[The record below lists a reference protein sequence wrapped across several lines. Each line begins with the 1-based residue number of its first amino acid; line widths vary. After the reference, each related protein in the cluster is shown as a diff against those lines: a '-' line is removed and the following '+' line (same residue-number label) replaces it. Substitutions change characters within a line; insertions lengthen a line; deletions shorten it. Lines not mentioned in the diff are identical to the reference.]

1 MSESFIDQSIEE
13 ISQKNNLNAFAEIY
27 QINKASTVIKWMIF
41 LLVFAILI
49 LFLPWTQHIRAK
61 GKVTALRQ
69 EQRPQQ
75 VPSVLPGRIIKWHV
89 KEGDFVEVGDTLIEI
104 AEIKDDYFDPQ
115 LLQRVNEQLNAKKQ
129 SMESYQQKAK
139 AATQQID
146 ALQNARTLKLAELNN
161 KFLQQE
167 MKIKSDSADLIAV
180 ANDLAIKKEQWRR
193 QKIMY
198 DSGLVSLA
206 QLEQRNQS
214 LQDARAK
221 YTSAEIKY
229 SNAKQEL
236 NRILLETN
244 GERQQ
249 YAEKVAKTDG
259 ERFQSYSQVQTSEGE
274 IAKLSNQFSNYN
286 IRRGLL
292 ILRAPQ
298 RGQIIQA
305 KKAGIGEMVKEGEQI
320 VEIVP
325 DHIQYAVELYVSP
338 NDLPLINIGQQI
350 QFFFDGYPAIVFSGW
365 PKAST
370 GSFSG
375 EVSAVEQSISDNGKF
390 RVLVKEKK
398 SRKPWP
404 KQLVMGTGAQGFAL
418 LKDVSVWYELWRNV
432 NGFPPDFYS
441 PNEEYQKPEKKIKTA
456 KKY

>member
-1 MSESFIDQSIEE
+1 MSDSFIDQSIEE
-13 ISQKNNLNAFAEIY
+13 ISKKNKLNAFDEIY
-27 QINKASTVIKWMIF
+27 QINKASTVIKWMIV
-41 LLVFAILI
+41 LLVSAIFI
-49 LFLPWTQHIRAK
+49 LFLPWTQHIRTK

-75 VPSVLPGRIIKWHV
+75 VPSVLPGKIVKWHV

-139 AATQQID
+139 AASQQID

-229 SNAKQEL
+229 ANAKQEL

-259 ERFQSYSQVQTSEGE
+259 ERFQSFSQAQTSEGE
-274 IAKLSNQFSNYN
+274 IAKLSNQFSNYT
-286 IRRGLL
+286 IRKGLL

-298 RGQIIQA
+298 RGQVIQA

-338 NDLPLINIGQQI
+338 SDLPLINIGQQI

-375 EVSAVEQSISDNGKF
+375 EVSAIEQSISDNGKF

-404 KQLVMGTGAQGFAL
+404 KQLMMGTGAQGFAL

-432 NGFPPDFYS
+432 NGFPPDFYL
-441 PNEEYQKPEKKIKTA
+441 PNEDYQKPEKKIKTA